1 MQVLQVAEFSLRLFI
16 SHRLHLDDILLV
28 VSIGAL
34 RAGFVLLIIVKL
46 LLKLFDTFRLE
57 SEPLI
62 LGEHSLFLAFNHV
75 TLLVAFVNNL
85 ALSHRRAD
93 ASFRPTRHFLRT
105 EPLSSCI
112 AIDHSAAFQIMF
124 FCREIAEGV

>member
-28 VSIGAL
+28 VPIRTL
-34 RAGFVLLIIVKL
+34 RAGLVLLFIVKL
-46 LLKLFDTFRLE
+46 LLELFDAFRLE
-57 SEPLI
+57 SKPLI

-75 TLLVAFVNNL
+75 TLLIAFVNNL

-93 ASFRPTRHFLRT
+93 ASFRPT
-105 EPLSSCI
+105 
-112 AIDHSAAFQIMF
+112 
-124 FCREIAEGV
+124 